1 MIVCTYGRASMQSLY
16 SVLKIAFKPFLHARI
31 YTANRHKPLFD
42 RCVPTQNSNNRA
54 TSAVKDA
61 AADSQNQRD
70 NRVVD
75 SVNRLLRY
83 CRIADSG
90 LEIEHKLAQHL
101 KENVFNTYMAS
112 RSTATEEEAAAA
124 QADSELLRT
133 VLDFHESA

>member
-1 MIVCTYGRASMQSLY
+1 MHTV
-16 SVLKIAFKPFLHARI
+16 H
-31 YTANRHKPLFD
+31 TANRYKPLFD
-42 RCVPTQNSNNRA
+42 RCRYKHYNRA

-61 AADSQNQRD
+61 AADSQNLRD

-83 CRIADSG
+83 CRIADGG

-133 VLDFHESA
+133 VLDFHESSA

>member
-1 MIVCTYGRASMQSLY
+1 LLQSH
-16 SVLKIAFKPFLHARI
+16 S
-31 YTANRHKPLFD
+31 
-42 RCVPTQNSNNRA
+42 NRA

-83 CRIADSG
+83 CRIADGG